1 MWKPII
7 VVRNKKYA
15 MEAQK
20 RQKQWNLGKPGL
32 RGGKKKNNYVT
43 FTTFQVVNTL
53 SGRQQATKNHI
64 IKWGV
69 GKRQVC
75 FSPIR

>member
-32 RGGKKKNNYVT
+32 RGGKKKIT
-43 FTTFQVVNTL
+43 M
-53 SGRQQATKNHI
+53 
-64 IKWGV
+64 
-69 GKRQVC
+69 
-75 FSPIR
+75 